1 MENLKLVK
9 TNKNIKKGIVYK
21 FNKIV
26 DKYIEKFL
34 AQENESIE
42 DAKIRIAKE
51 MIKTEYAIVQPIKTI
66 KSKKTYSTNPSSVL
80 ELKRK
85 RSSK

>member
-34 AQENESIE
+34 VQENESIE
-42 DAKIRIAKE
+42 EAKIRIAKE

-85 RSSK
+85 RNLK

>member
-9 TNKNIKKGIVYK
+9 TNKNIKEGIVYK

-34 AQENESIE
+34 VQENESIE
-42 DAKIRIAKE
+42 EAKIRIAKE
-51 MIKTEYAIVQPIKTI
+51 IIKTEYAIVQPIKTI

-85 RSSK
+85 RNLK